1 MYSINIPTGKKM
13 EDPFGDKSRGVFH
26 FDSLLTRLLKIHG
39 RIAEERSA
47 ENIDESNSQKEA
59 SAKEIS
65 SSKSPQVTVLS
76 ASDGTLHASNPDGHI
91 SNARRSDHS

>member
-1 MYSINIPTGKKM
+1 M

-26 FDSLLTRLLKIHG
+26 FDSLLTRLLKIQG
-39 RIAEERSA
+39 RIDEERSA
-47 ENIDESNSQKEA
+47 EKNIEESNSQKEA

-76 ASDGTLHASNPDGHI
+76 ASDGTLHASNPDGHV
-91 SNARRSDHS
+91 SDARRSDHL